1 MIGPAPTPFAPM
13 CLSVPMQVIQV
24 DGLKACC
31 RARGAER
38 EVSLVLVLDLDVQPG
53 DMVSVHQGCALD
65 RIPAESRPAG
75 LGAVRRD
82 AGARGRPARPRVSA
96 HGGLRRP
103 ALQYRHGDVICS

>member
-13 CLSVPMQVIQV
+13 CLSVPMQVVQV

-31 RARGAER
+31 RARGVER

-65 RIPAESRPAG
+65 RIPAEAARQAWALYDEMLAREDG
-75 LGAVRRD
+75 LPDPG
-82 AGARGRPARPRVSA
+82 SA
-96 HGGLRRP
+96 P
-103 ALQYRHGDVICS
+103 MAD